1 MGLTFQTEQE
11 RNPVK
16 QPLSH
21 EQLQAQKVDPCSELQ
36 AQLNEVNQFIDENN
50 LLKNFYMWQE
60 LKRQMYDTSAEV
72 IDEGLTLN
80 DVASL
85 EDEV

>member
-1 MGLTFQTEQE
+1 MGLVFKTEEE
-11 RNPVK
+11 RNPINQSPA
-16 QPLSH
+16 QPP
-21 EQLQAQKVDPCSELQ
+21 VDPCAEIQ

-50 LLKNFYMWQE
+50 LLKHFYMWQE
-60 LKRQMYDTSAEV
+60 LKAQLRDTSAEV
-72 IDEGLTLN
+72 IEDYLTLG

>member
-11 RNPVK
+11 RNPSTKHTEPV
-16 QPLSH
+16 
-21 EQLQAQKVDPCSELQ
+21 VDTNLDLQ
-36 AQLNEVNQFIDENN
+36 AQLDEVNQFIDENN
-50 LLKNFYMWQE
+50 LLKRFYMWQE